1 MSEYFNNKIDFII
14 MIVLALLVAF
24 IIGFNIIQLVDSKLS
39 SVTINVPPHGCQLP
53 PIYLNVDSESNI
65 RQIKLNDII
74 SATSNES
81 ILNSTSDDISENFT
95 NVAHQP
101 KPYIPTGIEQFGNI
115 QDYPLTYDD
124 DRRHLISSV
133 VNSDTANQIIGQK
146 TKYQTAQDP
155 NYNTVNDI
163 PLLVAPDT
171 DVPNRAGPDAIGYYA
186 SKVKLIEDL
195 NSPLMKLAQQ
205 NADKINNVV
214 AKCTNADRNKV
225 PEVNGTFD
233 GYNAFVDLR
242 TDSYANITSIGKSM
256 LSPYISYPIPS

>member
-1 MSEYFNNKIDFII
+1 MSEYFNNKIEFII
-14 MIVLALLVAF
+14 MIILALLVAF

-74 SATSNES
+74 STASNES
-81 ILNSTSDDISENFT
+81 ILNSTSNDISENFA
-95 NVAHQP
+95 NVSQQP
-101 KPYIPTGIEQFGNI
+101 KPFIPTGIEQFGNI
-115 QDYPLTYDD
+115 QDYPLIYDD

-133 VNSDTANQIIGQK
+133 INSDIGNQIVEQK
-146 TKYQTAQDP
+146 TKYQLSQDP
-155 NYNTVNDI
+155 NYNTVNNV

-186 SKVKLIEDL
+186 SKVKLIEDQD
-195 NSPLMKLAQQ
+195 SPLMKLAQN
-205 NADKINNVV
+205 NADKINSVV
-214 AKCTNADRNKV
+214 SKCTNTDRKKV

-242 TDSYANITSIGKSM
+242 TDSYANVTSIGKSM
-256 LSPYISYPIPS
+256 LSPYISYPVPS